1 MDLKQ
6 NINKIHVDLTS
17 QFYGHEVKIEEKSNV
32 KFGNYF
38 ELSVIKE
45 GKEAKIII
53 TMSSLNGYNFNWTY
67 LSNPLDESSHL
78 VERTSTVDSFSSDV
92 RDIFEKNRFSEDYL
106 KEVNK

>member
-1 MDLKQ
+1 MDLKY
-6 NINKIHVDLTS
+6 NVNKIHVDLAS

-45 GKEAKIII
+45 GIEAKMII
-53 TMSSLNGYNFNWTY
+53 TMKSLNNYNFDWSY
-67 LSNPLDESSHL
+67 FSNPLDENSHL
-78 VERTSTVDSFSSDV
+78 VERSSSVDGFASDV
-92 RDIFEKNRFSEDYL
+92 KDIFEKNRFSEDYL